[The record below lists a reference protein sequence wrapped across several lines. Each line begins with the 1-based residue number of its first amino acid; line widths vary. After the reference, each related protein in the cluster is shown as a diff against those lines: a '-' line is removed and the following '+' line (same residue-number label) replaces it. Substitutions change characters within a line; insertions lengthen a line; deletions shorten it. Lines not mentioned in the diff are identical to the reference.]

1 MARQAESDPGVGLR
15 KPSIRRLVLARKDDI
30 SSTEKLLELIRSDN
44 EKAFGEYE
52 SDTPPTGLGRII
64 SAIRN
69 PVSFRKAATI
79 GVDLGHDDLKMVKVH
94 RISDTKFEMLDY
106 TRVPFDPEVSRESEA
121 FHQFLRPVLSD
132 FCGRTKNVE
141 LWCTISSARVET
153 RPLRV
158 PKVSARQLPN
168 TVYWT
173 YQKDAPFN
181 EKEKVFDFE
190 ILGDI
195 DEGGIKK
202 THIMAYTAPQH
213 EVQALKDTFAKAG
226 FPLTGVS
233 IVPYAFQTLLRTRL
247 IETEEVN
254 VSSLYIG
261 RDWSRI
267 DIFSD
272 GNLMLSRG
280 IKAGVR
286 TMIEALRKGIEGNRL
301 ELSLVKTADTDPNR
315 IRAVKRKLN
324 LDFEKAQQHFFG
336 LIHHETITT
345 PDTRKI
351 AAREDNIFKMILPA
365 LERLV
370 RQVERTI
377 RHYALNY
384 ENARVSKIYISSGV
398 RPHQRILDFMGEELG
413 IPTEAINPF
422 ASGSNFLTM
431 VPWPQSVSEQSSYA
445 PAMGMA
451 LSSNSITPNFLRTYK
466 DREKEA
472 RGQHVNHGIF
482 ACIIVFIAICVGIA
496 LYQDYQIREKED
508 QYRLLQQRLASFN
521 LRVDQNLILNLLDE
535 YREKNKAVMKL
546 SDTYLNLALISEI
559 TNLTPANIRLISIS
573 ADFGELSSK
582 KNDKPEKTLILDGI
596 IQGERINLESMLAG
610 YLMELKNSPLF
621 DRPSIDRKFFEFY
634 ENREVLHFTAQLTL
648 S

>member
-1 MARQAESDPGVGLR
+1 MARQ
-15 KPSIRRLVLARKDDI
+15 DI
-30 SSTEKLLELIRSDN
+30 QSSTEKLLELIRSGD
-44 EKAFGEYE
+44 EKAYDDFEA
-52 SDTPPTGLGRII
+52 DKPPSGLNRLRFAFRGPI
-64 SAIRN
+64 
-69 PVSFRKAATI
+69 SFRKSTTI

-106 TRVPFDPEVSRESEA
+106 TRVPFDPEISRESEE
-121 FHQFLRPVLSD
+121 FHQFLRPVLAD
-132 FCGRTKNVE
+132 FCGRAKNVE

-153 RPLRV
+153 RPLRI
-158 PKVSARQLPN
+158 PKVSAKQLPN

-173 YQKDAPFN
+173 YQKDAPFSD
-181 EKEKVFDFE
+181 KEKVFDFE
-190 ILGDI
+190 MLGDI
-195 DEGGIKK
+195 DDGGTIK
-202 THIMAYTAPQH
+202 TDVMAYTVPRQ
-213 EVQALKDTFAKAG
+213 EIQTLKEIFVKAG

-233 IVPYAFQTLLRTRL
+233 IVPYAFQTLLRTRR
-247 IETEEVN
+247 IETDEVN

-280 IKAGVR
+280 IKAGIR

-301 ELSLVKTADTDPNR
+301 ELSLVKTADTDTRR
-315 IRAVKRKLN
+315 IRAVKHKLN

-336 LIHHETITT
+336 MIHDETISI
-345 PDTRKI
+345 PDTREI

-370 RQVERTI
+370 RQVERTL

-384 ENARVSKIYISSGV
+384 DNARVGKIYISSGV
-398 RPHQRILDFMGEELG
+398 RPHQRILDYMGEELG

-431 VPWPQSVSEQSSYA
+431 VPWPESVSEQSSYA

-451 LSSNSITPNFLRTYK
+451 LSSNSITPNFLHTYK
-466 DREKEA
+466 DKEKEV
-472 RGQHVNHGIF
+472 RSQRINHAIF
-482 ACIIVFIAICVGIA
+482 ACIFVIIAICVGIA
-496 LYQDYQIREKED
+496 LYQDTQIREKEN
-508 QYRLLQQRLASFN
+508 QQRYLQQKLASFN
-521 LRVDQNLILNLLDE
+521 LRVDQNLILNLLDQ
-535 YREKNKAVMKL
+535 YREKNKSVMALSESYLDLAVV
-546 SDTYLNLALISEI
+546 SEI
-559 TNLTPANIRLISIS
+559 TDLTPANIRLMSIS
-573 ADFGELSSK
+573 ADFGEPPSNKDK
-582 KNDKPEKTLILDGI
+582 KDKKDKPKKTLILDGI
-596 IQGERINLESMLAG
+596 IEGERLNLESMLAE
-610 YLMELKNSPLF
+610 YLMELKNSLLF
-621 DRPSIDRKFFEFY
+621 DQPSIERKSFEFF

>member
-1 MARQAESDPGVGLR
+1 MRGTEAPLSRQAESDPGGGLR
-15 KPSIRRLVLARKDDI
+15 IPLIRRAVLARKDDI
-30 SSTEKLLELIRSDN
+30 SSTEKLLELIRSNN
-44 EKAFGEYE
+44 EKAYEEYE
-52 SDTPPTGLGRII
+52 SDTPSTGI
-64 SAIRN
+64 SRLRSVFRSS
-69 PVSFRKAATI
+69 VSFRKATTI

-94 RISDTKFEMLDY
+94 HISDTKFEMLDY
-106 TRVPFDPEVSRESEA
+106 TRVPFDPEISRESEE
-121 FHQFLRPVLSD
+121 FHQFLRPVLAD
-132 FCGRTKNVE
+132 FCGRAKNVE

-168 TVYWT
+168 TVYWS

-181 EKEKVFDFE
+181 AKEKVFDFE
-190 ILGDI
+190 VLGDI
-195 DEGGIKK
+195 DDGGITK
-202 THIMAYTAPQH
+202 TDIMAYTVPQH
-213 EVQALKDTFAKAG
+213 EVQALKDTFVKAG
-226 FPLTGVS
+226 YPLAGVS

-247 IETEEVN
+247 IETDEVN

-301 ELSLVKTADTDPNR
+301 ELSLVKTADTDTNR

-336 LIHHETITT
+336 LIHDETITI
-345 PDTRKI
+345 PDTREI
-351 AAREDNIFKMILPA
+351 AAREDNIFNMILPA

-370 RQVERTI
+370 RQVERTL

-384 ENARVSKIYISSGV
+384 DNARVGKIYISSGV
-398 RPHQRILDFMGEELG
+398 KPHQRILDFIGEELG

-451 LSSNSITPNFLRTYK
+451 LSSNNITPNFLRTYK
-466 DREKEA
+466 DREKET
-472 RGQHVNHGIF
+472 RGQRVNHGIF
-482 ACIIVFIAICVGIA
+482 ACIFVFIAICVGIA
-496 LYQDYQIREKED
+496 FYQDYQIREKED
-508 QYRLLQQRLASFN
+508 QHSLLQQKLADFN

-535 YREKNKAVMKL
+535 YKEKNEAVMNL
-546 SDTYLNLALISEI
+546 SETYLDLALISEI

-573 ADFGELSSK
+573 ADFGELSSE
-582 KNDKPEKTLILDGI
+582 KNDTPEKNTYTGRYHP
-596 IQGERINLESMLAG
+596 G
-610 YLMELKNSPLF
+610 
-621 DRPSIDRKFFEFY
+621 
-634 ENREVLHFTAQLTL
+634 
-648 S
+648 

>member
-1 MARQAESDPGVGLR
+1 M
-15 KPSIRRLVLARKDDI
+15 ARKDDI
-30 SSTEKLLELIRSDN
+30 DSTEKLLELIRSPN
-44 EKAFGEYE
+44 EKAYEDYE
-52 SDTPPTGLGRII
+52 SDASPTGLDRLK
-64 SAIRN
+64 SAIRS
-69 PVSFRKAATI
+69 PISFRKATTI

-106 TRVPFDPEVSRESEA
+106 ARVPFDPEISRDSEE
-121 FHQFLRPVLSD
+121 FYQFLRPVLSD
-132 FCGRTKNVE
+132 FCGRSKNVD

-153 RPLRV
+153 RPLRI
-158 PKVSARQLPN
+158 PKVSAKQLPN
-168 TVYWT
+168 TVYWS

-195 DEGGIKK
+195 EDGGSIK
-202 THIMAYTAPQH
+202 TDVMAYTVPQQ
-213 EVQALKDTFAKAG
+213 EVQALRDIFIKAG

-233 IVPYAFQTLLRTRL
+233 IVPYAFQTLLRTRR
-247 IETEEVN
+247 IETDEIN

-301 ELSLVKTADTDPNR
+301 ELSLVKTADDDTSR

-336 LIHHETITT
+336 LIHDETVTI
-345 PDTRKI
+345 PDTREI
-351 AAREDNIFKMILPA
+351 AAREDNIFNMILPA

-370 RQVERTI
+370 RQVERTL

-384 ENARVSKIYISSGV
+384 DNARVGKIYISSGV
-398 RPHQRILDFMGEELG
+398 RPHQRILDYMGEELG

-422 ASGSNFLTM
+422 ASGTNFLTM
-431 VPWPQSVSEQSSYA
+431 VPWPDSVSEQSSYA

-451 LSSNSITPNFLRTYK
+451 LSSNGVTPNFLHTYK
-466 DREKEA
+466 DKEKEV
-472 RGQHVNHGIF
+472 RGQRINHGIF
-482 ACIIVFIAICVGIA
+482 ACIFVFIAICVGIA
-496 LYQDYQIREKED
+496 LYQDNQIRERED
-508 QYRLLQQRLASFN
+508 QQRFLQQKLASYN

-535 YREKNKAVMKL
+535 YREKNKSVMKL
-546 SDTYLNLALISEI
+546 SETYLNLAVISEI
-559 TNLTPANIRLISIS
+559 TNLTPANIRLMSIS
-573 ADFGELSSK
+573 ADFGELPSE
-582 KNDKPEKTLILDGI
+582 KNKTPEKTLILDGI
-596 IQGERINLESMLAG
+596 IQGERLNLESNLAG

-621 DRPSIDRKFFEFY
+621 DRPSIERKSFEFY

>member
-1 MARQAESDPGVGLR
+1 MARQDE
-15 KPSIRRLVLARKDDI
+15 I

-44 EKAFGEYE
+44 EKAYEDYE
-52 SDTPPTGLGRII
+52 SDTPPAGLDRLKSVFRGPI
-64 SAIRN
+64 
-69 PVSFRKAATI
+69 SFRKATTI

-106 TRVPFDPEVSRESEA
+106 TRVPFDPEISRESEE
-121 FHQFLRPVLSD
+121 FYQFLRPVLAE
-132 FCGRTKNVE
+132 FCGRAKNVE

-158 PKVSARQLPN
+158 PKVSAKQLPN
-168 TVYWT
+168 TVYWS

-181 EKEKVFDFE
+181 NKEKVFDFE

-195 DEGGIKK
+195 DDGGTVK
-202 THIMAYTAPQH
+202 TDVMAYTAPWE
-213 EVQALKDTFAKAG
+213 EVQALKDLFIKAG

-233 IVPYAFQTLLRTRL
+233 IVPYAFQTLLRTRR
-247 IETEEVN
+247 IETDEAN

-301 ELSLVKTADTDPNR
+301 ELSLVKTADTDTRR

-336 LIHHETITT
+336 LIHDETITI
-345 PDTRKI
+345 PDTREI
-351 AAREDNIFKMILPA
+351 AAREDSIFNMILPA

-370 RQVERTI
+370 RQVERTL

-384 ENARVSKIYISSGV
+384 DNARVGKIYISSGV
-398 RPHQRILDFMGEELG
+398 RPHQRILDYMGEELG

-431 VPWPQSVSEQSSYA
+431 VPWPDSVSEQSSYA

-451 LSSNSITPNFLRTYK
+451 LSSNNITPNFLHTYK
-466 DREKEA
+466 DKEKEVL
-472 RGQHVNHGIF
+472 GQRVNHGIF
-482 ACIIVFIAICVGIA
+482 ACIFVFIAICVGIA
-496 LYQDYQIREKED
+496 LYQDNQIREKED
-508 QYRLLQQRLASFN
+508 QQRFLQQKLASFN
-521 LRVDQNLILNLLDE
+521 LRVDQNLILNLLDQ
-535 YREKNKAVMKL
+535 YREKNKSVMEL
-546 SDTYLNLALISEI
+546 SETYLDLAVISEI
-559 TNLTPANIRLISIS
+559 TNLTPANIRLMSIS
-573 ADFGELSSK
+573 ADFGVLPSEK
-582 KNDKPEKTLILDGI
+582 KDKPEKKLILDGI
-596 IQGERINLESMLAG
+596 IQGERLNLESMLAG

-621 DRPSIDRKFFEFY
+621 DQPSIDRKSFEFY